1 MIWCPICRK
10 GIPLTDGS
18 NDQCPDC
25 LADFKA
31 KHWKFKLPD
40 GLERDPTFYEYM
52 EMGKIFERLYSGYL
66 TPEAYDKEMAKQVK
80 KINLQ
85 AKIATM
91 SQSERQKSQA
101 YAKSLLR

>member
-31 KHWKFKLPD
+31 KHWRFKLPD
-40 GLERDPTFYEYM
+40 GLERNPTFDEYM
-52 EMGKIFERLYSGYL
+52 EMGKIFERLYSGYF
-66 TPEAYDKEMAKQVK
+66 TPKEYDEKMAELVK

-85 AKIATM
+85 IKIAAM
-91 SQSERQKSQA
+91 SQLERQESQS